1 VDQGDLKRDRLVK
14 KNRTPAQ
21 KLLNQHLE
29 GPANPGLIFKW
40 RKIMKQNRPPIYF
53 QTPRFVAVAA
63 FLFTLCMA
71 GEAFAGEGRNTSY
84 GMERGTAVEDVEDQI
99 RILQKELMITESQRE
114 LWYDVVLVMRQNAE
128 ETDAFDRKTAR
139 DRNPPTLVEQ
149 MRIYARATEIRLD
162 QLDRLLPP
170 FQAFYSLLSDEQ
182 RRVADA
188 MIGGQEDRPRRDD
201 WRYDDD
207 RDRDRNRGQ
216 AYPRRSSGRSILT
229 PFLLPAGRFPL

>member
-1 VDQGDLKRDRLVK
+1 
-14 KNRTPAQ
+14 
-21 KLLNQHLE
+21 
-29 GPANPGLIFKW
+29 
-40 RKIMKQNRPPIYF
+40 MKQNKSLYF
-53 QTPRFVAVAA
+53 PVPRLVAMTALFFA
-63 FLFTLCMA
+63 FCMA
-71 GEAFAGEGRNTSY
+71 GENSAGAGDGRTTSY
-84 GMERGTAVEDVEDQI
+84 GMERGTAVEHAEDQI
-99 RILQKELMITESQRE
+99 KFLQKELMITESQRE

-162 QLDRLLPP
+162 QLNRLLPP

-188 MIGGQEDRPRRDD
+188 MIGGPEDRPRRDD

-216 AYPRRSSGRSILT
+216 AYPRRSSGRSSLT